1 MNDTTPIICASCGQE
16 LPFTVEDRLAAPM
29 FADIIVERHEA
40 VCNLRAV
47 AS

>member
-1 MNDTTPIICASCGQE
+1 MNDTTPIICAQCQQA
-16 LPFTVEDRLAAPM
+16 LPFSAEDRVAVPM
-29 FADIIVERHEA
+29 FVDIIVERHEA